1 MMTATQVLAAGPQ
14 GPTTELTGTS
24 EFFRW
29 QYELILYGLV
39 VAFFALFAAGVYGI
53 ATRHEVSKKYRPAAM
68 ASTLICFVA
77 SLAYLAL
84 LLTWLTKFTANAEGT
99 RYLPSP
105 GTIVTGLRYA
115 DWTVTVPLLTVELL
129 AVCVVARDKVRNLRF
144 MVMAA
149 GFLMIV
155 TGFFGVIAV
164 GQSSASTAELLI
176 WGAVSSVFFVA
187 LYPLLLRPVMATRA
201 VIGAEAGTSLRNAAI
216 LLLSV
221 FGVYPIVFL
230 IPLWAGDNSPG
241 WATTIQLAFTAA
253 DIAAKVGFGI
263 IIHKVAKLRT
273 AEDAATEAASV
284 ADEYPAEVWIS
295 GELMS
300 LPGHPTAEMVGAT
313 TGTGHNRSA
322 GPAGTTRPAGTR
334 TPEAGTGEHEHR

>member
-1 MMTATQVLAAGPQ
+1 MTVTQVLAASPQ

-24 EFFRW
+24 DFSRW

-53 ATRHEVSKKYRPAAM
+53 ATRQEVSRKYRPAAM
-68 ASTLICFVA
+68 ASTLICWVA
-77 SLAYLAL
+77 ALAYLAL
-84 LLTWLTKFTANAEGT
+84 LVTWLTKFSANAEGT
-99 RYLPSP
+99 RYTPAP

-144 MVMAA
+144 TTMAA

-155 TGFFGVIAV
+155 TGLLGVLAV
-164 GQSSASTAELLI
+164 GQSSASTTELLI

-187 LYPLLLRPVMATRA
+187 LYPLLLRPVAATRA

-216 LLLSV
+216 LLLAV

-230 IPLWAGDNSPG
+230 IPLWAGDSSPG
-241 WATTIQLAFTAA
+241 WATTIQLAFTTA
-253 DIAAKVGFGI
+253 DIAAKVGFGM

-273 AEDAATEAASV
+273 AEDAATEAGRLVEGFPS
-284 ADEYPAEVWIS
+284 EVWIS

-300 LPGHPTAEMVGAT
+300 LPGRPSTELTGAV
-313 TGTGHNRSA
+313 RSA
-322 GPAGTTRPAGTR
+322 GTRVSGS
-334 TPEAGTGEHEHR
+334 GGGEHERR

>member
-1 MMTATQVLAAGPQ
+1 MMIVTQVLAAGPQ

-24 EFFRW
+24 EFSRW
-29 QYELILYGLV
+29 QYELILYGFV

-53 ATRHEVSKKYRPAAM
+53 ATRNEVSKKYRPAAM
-68 ASTLICFVA
+68 ASTLICWIA

-84 LLTWLTKFTANAEGT
+84 VVTWLTKFTSNADGT
-99 RYLPSP
+99 RYAPAP

-144 MVMAA
+144 TTMAA
-149 GFLMIV
+149 GFLMII
-155 TGFFGVIAV
+155 TGLFGVLAV
-164 GQSSASTAELLI
+164 GQSSASVAELLI
-176 WGAVSSVFFVA
+176 WGTVSTVFFVA
-187 LYPLLLRPVMATRA
+187 LYPLLLRPVAATRA
-201 VIGAEAGTSLRNAAI
+201 VIGVEAGTSLRNAAV
-216 LLLSV
+216 LLLAV

-273 AEDAATEAASV
+273 AEDAATAAALVSE
-284 ADEYPAEVWIS
+284 EYPAEVWIS
-295 GELMS
+295 GELIS
-300 LPGHPTAEMVGAT
+300 LPGHPTPELTGAT
-313 TGTGHNRSA
+313 GLTTGAPTTGA
-322 GPAGTTRPAGTR
+322 
-334 TPEAGTGEHEHR
+334 GEHERR